1 MYKKNEIHLKCKY
14 VLDISPAWLTF
25 LIDITIAMIQ
35 IKLGTKTLVK
45 MLGISY
51 LFQQPKVLRDFE
63 GKDKIYTFMYPE
75 VIEMICAKRLCLDA
89 G

>member
-1 MYKKNEIHLKCKY
+1 MYKKNEIHLKGKY

-25 LIDITIAMIQ
+25 LIDITIATIQ

-51 LFQQPKVLRDFE
+51 LFKQPRVLRDFE
-63 GKDKIYTFMYPE
+63 GKDKIYTFMCPE
-75 VIEMICAKRLCLDA
+75 VTEMICAKRLCVDA